1 MNMVPQS
8 EMASIQATNKAAGDE
23 KQDSSSGR
31 SSQDPERAVQVGSGP
46 ELQRRL
52 KSRHLQMI
60 AIGSLTP
67 LWLSTIPLRRSGSRD
82 AAAGGTIG
90 TGLFIGSGSAIAQSG
105 PAGALIAYV
114 FVGSLVYSVMMSLG
128 EMATFIP
135 VPGAFTLYAARFV
148 DPSLGFAM
156 GWIYWFSWAITY
168 ALELTATGLIIQYW
182 APQLNI
188 GIFIGVFWFL
198 ITGVNFLPVSF
209 YGEVEFW
216 FSLVKV
222 VTVLGFL
229 IFGICIDAGAGQ
241 QGYLGFRN
249 WAHPGAFA
257 PYLINPENPAA
268 KFVGFWAVLIQAGFS
283 YQGTE
288 LVGIAAGETE
298 NPRVNVP
305 SAIRKTFFRILL
317 FFIGTIF
324 FIGLLV
330 PYDNPELLTGGSD
343 AAASPFVIAAK
354 LAGIKT
360 LPGLINA
367 VLLFVVLS
375 AANSNVYSG
384 SRILVGLAEGHCA
397 PRIFLTTSHSGV
409 PYYAVAFSAAF
420 GLLAFMNESEGGGTA
435 FAWLQNIS
443 SVAGFISWACIC
455 GCHIAFM
462 RALEARGISRDR
474 LPYKALWQPW
484 FAWYGLGF
492 TILIILT
499 QGFTAWIPAF
509 DVEKFFVAYISLILF
524 LVAYVGHKIVCKTRF
539 VRSLEA
545 DLDTG
550 CQGLEDEG
558 VVGWR
563 AEENTTFREKVV
575 SFFC

>member
-1 MNMVPQS
+1 MAPHS
-8 EMASIQATNKAAGDE
+8 EMDMVHAATKEKKDAASD
-23 KQDSSSGR
+23 R
-31 SSQDPERAVQVGSGP
+31 SSQDPESMVRVGSGP

-60 AIGSLTP
+60 AIG
-67 LWLSTIPLRRSGSRD
+67 
-82 AAAGGTIG
+82 GTIG
-90 TGLFIGSGSAIAQSG
+90 TGLFIGSGSAIAESG
-105 PAGALIAYV
+105 PAGALIAYI
-114 FVGSLVYSVMMSLG
+114 FVGTLVYSVMMSLG
-128 EMATFIP
+128 EMATFLP
-135 VPGAFTLYAARFV
+135 VPGAFTLYASRFI

-156 GWIYWFSWAITY
+156 GWIYWFSWAMTY

-188 GIFIGVFWFL
+188 AIFISVFWVL

-209 YGEVEFW
+209 YGEIEFW

-222 VTVLGFL
+222 ITVLGFL
-229 IFGICIDAGAGQ
+229 IFGVCIDAGAGQ
-241 QGYLGFRN
+241 QGYLGFHN
-249 WAHPGAFA
+249 WSNPGAFA
-257 PYLINPENPAA
+257 PYLLDPSNPVA

-298 NPRVNVP
+298 NPKKNVP
-305 SAIRKTFFRILL
+305 AAIRKTFYRIL
-317 FFIGTIF
+317 FFFVGSIF

-330 PYDNPELLTGGSD
+330 PYDNPQLLTGGSD
-343 AAASPFVIAAK
+343 ATASPFVIAAK

-384 SRILVGLAEGHCA
+384 SRILVGLAESHCA
-397 PRIFLTTSHSGV
+397 PKFFMKTSRRGV
-409 PYYAVAFSAAF
+409 PFYAVAFTAAF
-420 GLLAFMNESEGGGTA
+420 GLLAFMNLSEGGGTA
-435 FAWLQNIS
+435 FVWLQNMS
-443 SVAGFISWACIC
+443 AVAGFITWACIC

-462 RALEARGISRDR
+462 RALAARGISRDR

-492 TILIILT
+492 VVLITLA
-499 QGFTAWIPAF
+499 QGFTAWIPTF
-509 DVEKFFVAYISLILF
+509 KVESFFVSYVSLILF
-524 LVAYVGHKIVCKTRF
+524 VVAYLGHKIICKTSF
-539 VRSLEA
+539 VKSLEA

-550 CQGLEDEG
+550 CIGLEDEDEG
-558 VVGWR
+558 V
-563 AEENTTFREKVV
+563 AHHEEQESWKEKLGG
-575 SFFC
+575 FFC